1 MVLCFFEVASKLFPH
16 MLQKRNLV
24 GEVMNMFG
32 DVMNRFRE
40 VMKLVGSSGN
50 ISNIRFLW
58 DGMGWDI
65 LSGMTSPPI

>member
-50 ISNIRFLW
+50 ISNIRFLCQHQEFHL
-58 DGMGWDI
+58 MSI
-65 LSGMTSPPI
+65 TIRLV

>member
-40 VMKLVGSSGN
+40 VMNLVGSSGN
-50 ISNIRFLW
+50 ISNIRFLCQHQEFHL
-58 DGMGWDI
+58 MSI
-65 LSGMTSPPI
+65 TIRLV

>member
-1 MVLCFFEVASKLFPH
+1 MSLSELEYQRKLFPH

-50 ISNIRFLW
+50 ISNIRFLCQHQEFHL
-58 DGMGWDI
+58 MSI
-65 LSGMTSPPI
+65 TIRLV